1 MIIFDTETTGLIK
14 NGLIE
19 LSKQPQ
25 IIEFAAIKLDDN
37 TLEEVDRIEFL
48 ANPKKPLPEIITK
61 ITGLKD
67 ADLMNQPVFSNYFA
81 QLVMFFFGE
90 KYSFAHNHNFDTGM
104 LSLEMRRLKKQYHFP
119 WPIRQICT
127 VNSTYS
133 LKNFRLNLQRLH
145 FHLFQKE
152 FDEAHRAMK
161 DVEALTR
168 CVKELLKTGVI
179 KL

>member
-25 IIEFAAIKLDDN
+25 IIEFAAIKLNDQ

-48 ANPKKPLPEIITK
+48 VNPKKKLPEIITK
-61 ITGLKD
+61 ITGLRD
-67 ADLMNQPVFSNYFA
+67 ADLIEQKTFDYHFPS
-81 QLVMFFFGE
+81 LVKFFFGE
-90 KYSFAHNHNFDTGM
+90 KISFAHNHSFDTGM
-104 LSLEMRRLKKQYHFP
+104 LSLELRRLKKQYAFP

-127 VNSTYS
+127 VVSSYH
-133 LKNFRLNLQRLH
+133 LKNYRLNLQRLH
-145 FHLFQKE
+145 FELFNKE
-152 FDEAHRAMK
+152 FEEAHRAMK

-168 CVKELLKTGVI
+168 CVKELIKREVI

>member
-14 NGLIE
+14 NGLVE

-25 IIEFAAIKLDDN
+25 IIEFAAIKLDDK
-37 TLEEVDRIEFL
+37 TLEETDRLEFL
-48 ANPKKPLPEIITK
+48 VNPQVKLPNIITK
-61 ITGLKD
+61 ITGLTD
-67 ADLMNQPVFSNYFA
+67 GDLRDKEVFSYHFPK
-81 QLVMFFFGE
+81 LVMFFFGE
-90 KYSFAHNHNFDTGM
+90 KYSFAHNHSFDTGM
-104 LSLEMRRLKKQYHFP
+104 LSLELRRMKKQYQFP
-119 WPIRQICT
+119 WTFRQICT
-127 VNSTYS
+127 VASTYS

-168 CVKELLKTGVI
+168 CVKELLKMGVV